1 MASRAHHGGVPE
13 EQLIIHSGLTG
24 YAVDEHMVPC
34 GVEGTVQAPETSCV
48 STERAPPGEV

>member
-34 GVEGTVQAPETSCV
+34 GVEGTVQAPETGCV
-48 STERAPPGEV
+48 SAERAPPGEV